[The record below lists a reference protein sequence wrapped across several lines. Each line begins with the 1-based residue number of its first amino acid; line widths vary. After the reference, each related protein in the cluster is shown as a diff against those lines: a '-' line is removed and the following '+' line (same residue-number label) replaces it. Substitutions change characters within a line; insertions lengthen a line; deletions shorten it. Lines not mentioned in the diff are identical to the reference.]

1 MTLHTKIIKIGNSQ
15 GIRIPKALLEQMKAR
30 DQVSLRV
37 EDGELIVGPVDNP
50 RQGWEK
56 AFARMA
62 AAGED
67 RLLIPD
73 NIGNDWDEEE
83 WEW

>member
-1 MTLHTKIIKIGNSQ
+1 
-15 GIRIPKALLEQMKAR
+15 MKAR

-67 RLLIPD
+67 RLLVPD
-73 NIGNDWDEEE
+73 NLETNWDEEE

>member
-1 MTLHTKIIKIGNSQ
+1 MTLHTKIIRIGNSQ

-56 AFARMA
+56 AFARMT

-67 RLLIPD
+67 RLLVPD
-73 NIGNDWDEEE
+73 NLETNWDEEE

>member
-1 MTLHTKIIKIGNSQ
+1 MTFQTKIIKIGNSQ

-30 DQVSLRV
+30 GQVTLRV
-37 EDGELIVGPVDNP
+37 EDGELIAGLVKNP
-50 RQGWEK
+50 RQGWKK
-56 AFARMA
+56 AFAQMA

-73 NIGNDWDEEE
+73 SIGNDWDEEA
-83 WEW
+83 WEG

>member
-1 MTLHTKIIKIGNSQ
+1 MTLQTKIIKIGNSQ

-30 DQVSLRV
+30 GEVTLKI
-37 EDGELIVGPVDNP
+37 ENGELIVSPVENP
-50 RQGWEK
+50 RHGWEK
-56 AFARMA
+56 AFARMSV
-62 AAGED
+62 AGED

-73 NIGNDWDEEE
+73 TIENDWDEEE

>member
-1 MTLHTKIIKIGNSQ
+1 MTLTTRIIRIGNSK
-15 GIRIPKALLEQMKAR
+15 GIRIPKALLEQMNAGE
-30 DQVSLRV
+30 QVTLRV

-50 RQGWEK
+50 RQGWEQ
-56 AFARMA
+56 AFANMA

-67 RLLIPD
+67 QLLFPD
-73 NIGNDWDEEE
+73 NIANEWDEEA

>member
-30 DQVSLRV
+30 GQVSLRV
-37 EDGELIVGPVDNP
+37 EDGELIVGPVENP

-73 NIGNDWDEEE
+73 NIEMNWDEEE